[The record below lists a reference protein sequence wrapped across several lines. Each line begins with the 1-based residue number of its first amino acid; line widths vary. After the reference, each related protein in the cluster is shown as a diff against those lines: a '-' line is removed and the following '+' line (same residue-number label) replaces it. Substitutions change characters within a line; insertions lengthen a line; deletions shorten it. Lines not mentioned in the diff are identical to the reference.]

1 MMSSTTRSGANDL
14 AFCSTRLPSSTHSTS
29 KPSKTRLSLS
39 TRASAASS
47 STTRMRFFI
56 GGNGEHNT
64 TRGDRS
70 AIGQRPSS
78 IGRRDTSDD
87 RRLTFAY
94 GRSPICRPKCYA
106 TAMRRLSWIL
116 TGRFAG
122 WLATGVCIS
131 VGLLSW
137 FGYHA
142 ILEWRHSSL
151 LVAER
156 RASEAADLL
165 LEALTHDMHGVQ
177 QSVLTSPQ
185 WSDFAADR

>member
-1 MMSSTTRSGANDL
+1 
-14 AFCSTRLPSSTHSTS
+14 
-29 KPSKTRLSLS
+29 
-39 TRASAASS
+39 
-47 STTRMRFFI
+47 
-56 GGNGEHNT
+56 
-64 TRGDRS
+64 
-70 AIGQRPSS
+70 
-78 IGRRDTSDD
+78 
-87 RRLTFAY
+87 
-94 GRSPICRPKCYA
+94 
-106 TAMRRLSWIL
+106 MRRLSWIL

-142 ILEWRHSSL
+142 ILEWRRSSL

-177 QSVLTSPQ
+177 QSVQQGFSQQLLPPQLSPQ
-185 WSDFAADR
+185 TGTCFATHLQTMRQQVTFSQYGTHTHTVRQAW